1 MASGEQRPSRC
12 LSIRRDHTPRE
23 IQSIVFL
30 LLWTMWA
37 IYLHGLCSFFWKIAY
52 IDLTWVKTMC
62 VIYLSTWTQF
72 FLFLFFFLKI
82 ISHWSLF
89 HLIFLYLC
97 LESHH
102 PIHLVRPY
110 GRLTLYL
117 KLLKRLLRFYVLKSW
132 VDLGVGT
139 LSQLLTLN
147 PP

>member
-72 FLFLFFFLKI
+72 FLFLFFLKI

-110 GRLTLYL
+110 GRLTLCGFSSGHPFPDL
-117 KLLKRLLRFYVLKSW
+117 NTESALTVLVALTLGCKRLH
-132 VDLGVGT
+132 
-139 LSQLLTLN
+139 
-147 PP
+147 